1 MIVGVTT
8 SSPELTRSEESC
20 FISRK
25 VTEPS
30 ITKFSQR
37 EKRKVAPHTT
47 CIVKLSCVSRKPFSK
62 YYGITVAPPMRINC
76 KIPFRTII
84 KDPRKTKVENQK
96 EKGEYI
102 RE

>member
-1 MIVGVTT
+1 
-8 SSPELTRSEESC
+8 
-20 FISRK
+20 
-25 VTEPS
+25 
-30 ITKFSQR
+30 
-37 EKRKVAPHTT
+37 
-47 CIVKLSCVSRKPFSK
+47 
-62 YYGITVAPPMRINC
+62 MRINC